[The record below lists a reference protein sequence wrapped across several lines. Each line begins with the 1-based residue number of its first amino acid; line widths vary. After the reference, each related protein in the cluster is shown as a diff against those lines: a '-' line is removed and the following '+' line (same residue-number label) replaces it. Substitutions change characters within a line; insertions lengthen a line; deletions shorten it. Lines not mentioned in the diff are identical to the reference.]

1 MGNEGKVH
9 SGLRWA
15 ELCHCNKLGFDSEGQ
30 SYGFSSSHVKM

>member
-15 ELCHCNKLGFDSEGQ
+15 ELCHYNKLGFDSEAMV
-30 SYGFSSSHVKM
+30 SPVVM